1 MGLRIQTN
9 VESLVAQRG
18 LSNSNSELSNSF
30 EKLSTGLRIN
40 RSADDAAGL
49 AISENLRAKV
59 RGLNQARRNA
69 NDGVSL
75 VQVAESGLSEMGNIM
90 VRMRELTLQAGSD
103 TVGEREKSYI
113 QKEFDQLS
121 QEIDRIADT
130 TEFNG
135 LQLLRPNDKPDGIKV
150 QVGYNGTESDQLTL
164 KFGDTADGINAETL
178 GVKDTNLVATDR
190 EVVSKNLEAIDKGLE
205 TIASSRA
212 VLGSLQSRLGAAI
225 SNISQG
231 TETMSAASSR
241 IRDVDFAEET
251 ARLTQ
256 NRILSQAGLAVLS
269 QANQRPEMALSLLR

>member
-1 MGLRIQTN
+1 MGLRIKTN

-18 LSNSNSELSNSF
+18 LSNSNSDLSNSF

-59 RGLNQARRNA
+59 RGLNQAKRNA

-164 KFGDTADGINAETL
+164 QFGDSADGINAETL
-178 GVKDTNLVATDR
+178 GVKDTNLVSSDR
-190 EVVSKNLEAIDKGLE
+190 ETVAKNLESIDKGLE

-231 TETMSAASSR
+231 TETMAAASSR

>member
-1 MGLRIQTN
+1 MGLRIKTN

-18 LSNSNSELSNSF
+18 LSNSNGDLSSSF

-59 RGLNQARRNA
+59 RGLNQAKRNA

-75 VQVAESGLSEMGNIM
+75 VQVAESGLSEMGNIL

-121 QEIDRIADT
+121 QEIDRISDT

-135 LQLLRPNDKPDGIKV
+135 LQLLRPNDKPEGIKV

-164 KFGDTADGINAETL
+164 RFGDSAEGIGAETL
-178 GVKDTNLVATDR
+178 GVKDTNLISSDR
-190 EVVSKNLEAIDKGLE
+190 ETVAQNLENIDRGLE

-212 VLGSLQSRLGAAI
+212 VLGSLQSRLNAAI

-251 ARLTQ
+251 ARMTQ

-269 QANQRPEMALSLLR
+269 QANMRPEMALSLLR

>member
-1 MGLRIQTN
+1 MGLRIKTN

-18 LSNSNSELSNSF
+18 LSNSNTELSNSF
-30 EKLSTGLRIN
+30 EKLSSGLRIN

-59 RGLNQARRNA
+59 RGLNQAKRNA

-121 QEIDRIADT
+121 QEIDRISDT

-135 LQLLRPNDKPDGIKV
+135 LQLLRPNDKPEGIKV

-164 KFGDTADGINAETL
+164 KFGDSADGISAETL
-178 GVKDTNLVATDR
+178 GVKDTNLVSSDR
-190 EVVSKNLEAIDKGLE
+190 ETVAKNLEAIDKGLE

-225 SNISQG
+225 NNISQG

-269 QANQRPEMALSLLR
+269 QANTRPEMALSLLR